1 MSNPNALATLQAF
14 LDNPEPSIEEVIEAF
29 SPLTV
34 GDYDD
39 IEIAALL
46 VHIRTRG
53 KTFADIA
60 GAAKAFLKVGY
71 PFPITGEGLMDSA
84 GTGGDGANTINISTA
99 ASLVASAGGVKMVKH
114 GNRSVSS
121 KSGSADVLEAL
132 NIPLDLDSERA
143 VRQFEASNFTF
154 LFAPAYNPAVA
165 HVQPVRKALGISTI
179 FNTLGPLLSPAR
191 PKLQI
196 MGIANPAQGQL
207 IAEVFRELGRDRAL
221 VVHGAGTDEIAT
233 HGTTQV
239 WELRDGEIT
248 NYTIEPEDIGIERHE
263 LSDLAGGDG
272 DENAQLIRD
281 VFAGKGKPAHRD
293 AIVASAGAMFYLA
306 DKAASISEGVDKA
319 RHLIESG
326 DVDAWLNKHE
336 EADYGG

>member
-53 KTFADIA
+53 NTFADIA

>member
-53 KTFADIA
+53 ETFADIA

-165 HVQPVRKALGISTI
+165 HAQPVRKALGISTI

-248 NYTIEPEDIGIERHE
+248 NYTIEPEDIGIEGHE

-319 RHLIESG
+319 RYLIESG